1 MIKVHGYSGLA
12 RILPQKLIR
21 SRDRGITVGYQ
32 VMGVTQ
38 PIALAQEVSMPRQT

>member
-12 RILPQKLIR
+12 RMPPEKLIH
-21 SRDRGITVGYQ
+21 SRDRGITVGCQ

-38 PIALAQEVSMPRQT
+38 AIALAQEVNMPRPK